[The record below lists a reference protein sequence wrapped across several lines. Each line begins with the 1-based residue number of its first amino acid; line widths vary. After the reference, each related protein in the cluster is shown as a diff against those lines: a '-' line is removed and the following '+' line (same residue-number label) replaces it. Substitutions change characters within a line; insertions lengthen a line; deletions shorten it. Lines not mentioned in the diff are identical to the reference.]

1 MKKVSKKNETWF
13 RSCSEGPKFDYRLI
27 IG

>member
-1 MKKVSKKNETWF
+1 MLRVRKSLF
-13 RSCSEGPKFDYRLI
+13 RSRSEGQKFDYRLI

>member
-1 MKKVSKKNETWF
+1 MLRVRKSLF
-13 RSCSEGPKFDYRLI
+13 HSHSEGPKFNYRLI